1 MIDESAGKPER
12 MPCATS
18 ASRFSSP
25 AGRARVGGDWCEVVE
40 LSIESIALVLGD
52 VAGHGE
58 RVARKM
64 EAIRASVLQAIR
76 NNGAPSRVLAVG
88 NELASGWGD
97 DTLVTAVVAVV
108 DRRRRTL
115 TFANAGH
122 PPPLLLSHDG
132 HAFLE
137 QRPADLPLGVFP
149 RHLCAEYVV
158 ALPLDSLLVL
168 YTDGI
173 TEHDRD
179 PVRGE
184 DELVEAAQFAF
195 HRPHLD
201 AARLVAR
208 RVLER
213 KRGHDDAVALALRT
227 TATAVA

>member
-1 MIDESAGKPER
+1 MRESEVEGER
-12 MPCATS
+12 MACDTS
-18 ASRFSSP
+18 ASRFTSP
-25 AGRARVGGDWCEVVE
+25 AGRARAGGDWCEVVE
-40 LSIESIALVLGD
+40 LSVESVALVLGD

-64 EAIRASVLQAIR
+64 EAMRASVLQAIR
-76 NNGAPSRVLAVG
+76 NNGVPSSVLTIG
-88 NELASGWGD
+88 NDVATKWGD
-97 DTLVTAVVAVV
+97 GTLATAIVAIV

-122 PPPLLLSHDG
+122 PPPLLLSHEG

-137 QRPADLPLGVFP
+137 HRPADLPLGVFP
-149 RHLCAEYVV
+149 RHVCADYVI

-168 YTDGI
+168 YTDGV

-179 PVRGE
+179 PLRGE

-195 HRPHLD
+195 KRPHLD

-213 KRGHDDAVALALRT
+213 KRGHDDAAALALRT
-227 TATAVA
+227 TASAGA